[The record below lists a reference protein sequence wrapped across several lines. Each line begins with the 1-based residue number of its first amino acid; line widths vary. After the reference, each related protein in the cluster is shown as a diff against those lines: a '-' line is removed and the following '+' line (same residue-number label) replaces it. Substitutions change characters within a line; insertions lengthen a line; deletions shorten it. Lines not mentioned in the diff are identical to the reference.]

1 MKNNK
6 NGSVKNYSF
15 IISPQ
20 INHKLS
26 KHLTSLKMIK
36 GNLKKSEWLVN
47 AIKEKLNRD
56 NCGEIIQKEM
66 RINLPIDEET
76 LERLESNVKMTGK
89 FRTSFSKKQWIV
101 EAILEQLEK
110 ESHEVR
116 SFAKQA
122 LQEMNEQS

>member
-6 NGSVKNYSF
+6 NDSLKNYSF
-15 IISPQ
+15 IISPH

-26 KHLTSLKMIK
+26 KHLTSLKLIK
-36 GNLKKSEWLVN
+36 KNFKKSEWLVN
-47 AIKEKLNRD
+47 AIREKLNRD
-56 NCGEIIQKEM
+56 DCGEFIQKEM

-76 LERLESNVKMTGK
+76 LERLDNNVKMTGK

-116 SFAKQA
+116 SFATQA
-122 LQEMNEQS
+122 FQEMNEQS